1 MKNTI
6 RNWYGKLQRSWQV
19 RKDFRDYLGGTQM
32 SLLEKAAFRLING
45 KSTVKAPIF
54 IKKFEK
60 ENQQL
65 KDLMEIS
72 NKVDSNKK
80 KLIDRDIAFLKQGLA
95 GEQNVYF
102 ELQNSF
108 IPMLCLHDI
117 RIEYNDYVAQIDF
130 IIITNKFI
138 MVLEAKKLNGDIEI
152 TSAGDF
158 IRSLKSNS
166 GKVFKKEGMYSPIS
180 QNERHVNILRE
191 ILVKEGIIK
200 TLPIKSAVIL
210 ANPKTIVNK
219 NKAPKDI
226 QNNIYKYD
234 QITNL
239 LKKELKD
246 EKNTKNMLERY
257 MYQISDFLVK
267 NHKPITMNNI
277 DKYSLTEEDYI
288 KKGQECCN
296 VENINEV
303 EESNKHEKPISDD
316 TKIYELLKKYRFN
329 ASKEEGI
336 KAYLI
341 FNNEALDLLIL
352 SKPKTKDELLKVKGF
367 GPIKLEKYGD
377 GILDII
383 NTRKVIS

>member
-1 MKNTI
+1 VAPNEAI
-6 RNWYGKLQRSWQV
+6 R
-19 RKDFRDYLGGTQM
+19 GTKM

-45 KSTVKAPIF
+45 KSTITSPIF
-54 IKKFEK
+54 VKEFEK

-65 KDLMEIS
+65 KDLIGLS
-72 NKVDSNKK
+72 NKVNNSNKK
-80 KLIDRDIAFLKQGLA
+80 EVVDRDIMLLKQGLD
-95 GEQNVYF
+95 GEENVYY
-102 ELQNSF
+102 ELKNSF

-117 RIEYNDYVAQIDF
+117 RIEYNDYVAQFDF
-130 IIITNKFI
+130 IIVTNKFI

-152 TSAGDF
+152 TSSGDF

-219 NKAPKDI
+219 SKASKGI

-239 LKKELKD
+239 LKKELSED
-246 EKNTKNMLERY
+246 KNTKNMLEKY
-257 MYQISDFLVK
+257 MYEITDFLVK
-267 NHKPITMNNI
+267 NNKPIIMNNI
-277 DKYSLTEEDYI
+277 DKYSLTEEDIII
-288 KKGQECCN
+288 KEEEHFNEENTTQ
-296 VENINEV
+296 VEKVNN
-303 EESNKHEKPISDD
+303 HEKTIIDEKPTKD
-316 TKIYELLKKYRFN
+316 TEIYDLLKRYRLDT
-329 ASKEEGI
+329 SKKENI

-341 FNNEALDLLIL
+341 FNNEELDLLIQ
-352 SKPKTKDELLKVKGF
+352 SKPKTKEELQQVKGF
-367 GPIKLEKYGD
+367 GPKKLEKYGVE
-377 GILDII
+377 ILEII
-383 NTRKVIS
+383 NR